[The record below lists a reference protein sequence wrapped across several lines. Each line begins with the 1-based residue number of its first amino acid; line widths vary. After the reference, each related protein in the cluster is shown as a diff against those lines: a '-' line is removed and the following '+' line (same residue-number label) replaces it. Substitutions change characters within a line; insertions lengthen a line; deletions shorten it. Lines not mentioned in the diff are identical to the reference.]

1 MKVVCDVCGTT
12 FPETESCCPVCG
24 CAKAPDAQMI
34 EEETP
39 VRQESANGYKGG
51 RFSQNNVQRKGPAA
65 EESVPEE
72 APEYREYRPA
82 PERRQPRETREPR
95 ESQGTNKGLIA
106 AVIILLLAIVMV
118 VVYIGV
124 TVLSMDSNENPQE
137 SAPASSSTVLE
148 VPCVTLT
155 LHNKIVELNNAN
167 ESFALAVSV
176 LPTDTTD
183 KILYSSADPSI
194 AKVDIHGNVTPV
206 GYGETIITVTCGDK
220 VAQCTVKS
228 NVGEPATQPTTPSGP
243 QLPAGFQLKLKTYK
257 DSGEITIAGDAVAT
271 IYTETMGVKA
281 SDITWSTTDPS
292 IATVENGKVTG
303 VGKGYCYITAVIGDQ
318 SASCKVICTSNAA
331 PPSDYKIS
339 HVDVTI
345 SVGETFN
352 LSLKNKETGANVQ
365 GIEWQVSEEGF
376 VLINGNKITGQAV
389 NWSGV
394 KVFVEYEGVTYTC
407 RIIVKPAAE

>member
-12 FPETESCCPVCG
+12 FPETDSHCPVCG
-24 CAKAPDAQMI
+24 CAKMADAQLI

-39 VRQESANGYKGG
+39 VVAEAAPSYSKGG
-51 RFSQNNVQRKGPAA
+51 RFSQSNVQRRSTDA
-65 EESVPEE
+65 EEEVEVEQMPERRS
-72 APEYREYRPA
+72 APA
-82 PERRQPRETREPR
+82 PERKRKTEP
-95 ESQGTNKGLIA
+95 QGTNKGLIA
-106 AVIILLLAIVMV
+106 AVIILLIAIVMV

-124 TVLSMDSNENPQE
+124 TVLNMDNGENP
-137 SAPASSSTVLE
+137 PATEHSSSSTVE
-148 VPCVTLT
+148 IPCTSLT
-155 LHNKIVELNNAN
+155 LHNSNGIVLSAPN

-176 LPTDTTD
+176 LPADTTD
-183 KILYSSADPSI
+183 RIVYSSADPTI

-206 GYGETIITVTCGDK
+206 GYGETVITVICGDQM
-220 VAQCTVKS
+220 AQCTVKS
-228 NVGEPATQPTTPSGP
+228 TVGEPPETQPTTPPGP
-243 QLPAGFQLKLKTYK
+243 VLPDGFVLKLKTYK

-271 IYTETMGVKA
+271 IYSETMGIKA
-281 SDITWSTTDPS
+281 SDITWTTTDPG

-303 VGKGYCYITAVIGDQ
+303 VGKGYCYITASIGDQ
-318 SASCKVICTSNAA
+318 TATCKVICTSNAA

-345 SVGETFN
+345 SVGETFS

-365 GIEWQVSEEGF
+365 GIQWQVSEEGF
-376 VLINGNKITGQAV
+376 VTINGNKITGQAV

-407 RIIVKPAAE
+407 RIIVKPAAEQ